1 MIKRIAIAG
10 YKSLGEASLGL
21 APLSVIVG
29 PNASGKSNL
38 FDALRLLSAMVT
50 QPDLKIAFDAH
61 RGIPVEAFFTESG
74 ISALLEEDQLHF
86 RISADVLL
94 SDRTVNATEQRIRDL
109 REGLATREQ
118 RHVTERYLQYSV
130 DVEFRPDT
138 GVLRV
143 ADERLVALNADGTE
157 RRSRNP
163 FFERVNDRISLR
175 MEGQAHPTMHDVG
188 LPYTQTSQSLYAP
201 HYPHIIAFRE
211 EVSMWQFY
219 YFDPL
224 AMRESAPLKEAKSVG
239 KNGQDLASYLH
250 TVKSRNPRQFET
262 ISKAITNIIPSVSGV
277 DVQRTKDGFVELL
290 VLENGAAYSARVISE
305 GTLRILGLLAILSSD
320 DNTTVG
326 FEEPENGVHP
336 RRITVVANML
346 ADAAGSDDRQ
356 LLVTTHS
363 PLLARCFNTLKPGD
377 RKIVVAQRDGRRS
390 VFAPLDQAAPLLSG
404 ADIEAALD
412 ERLIRGD
419 YGG

>member
-1 MIKRIAIAG
+1 MIKSIAIAG
-10 YKSLGEASLGL
+10 YKSLAEAGLGL

-61 RGIPVEAFFTESG
+61 RGIPVEAFFAESG
-74 ISALLEEDQLHF
+74 ISALLEEDQLRF
-86 RISADVLL
+86 SISADVLL
-94 SDRTVNATEQRIRDL
+94 SDRAVNATEQRIRDL

-118 RHVTERYLQYSV
+118 RRVTERYLRYSV
-130 DVEFRPDT
+130 SVEFRPDT

-157 RRSRNP
+157 RKSRNP

-188 LPYTQTSQSLYAP
+188 LPYTQISQSLYAP

-239 KNGQDLASYLH
+239 KNGQDVASYLH

-262 ISKAITNIIPSVSGV
+262 ISKALTNIIPSVSGV

-346 ADAAGSDDRQ
+346 AAAAGSNGRQ

-363 PLLARCFNTLKPGD
+363 PLLAQCFNTLKPGD
-377 RKIVVAQRDGRRS
+377 REIVVAQRNGRRS
-390 VFAPLDQAAPLLSG
+390 GFLPLAQAAPLLSA

-419 YGG
+419 FGG